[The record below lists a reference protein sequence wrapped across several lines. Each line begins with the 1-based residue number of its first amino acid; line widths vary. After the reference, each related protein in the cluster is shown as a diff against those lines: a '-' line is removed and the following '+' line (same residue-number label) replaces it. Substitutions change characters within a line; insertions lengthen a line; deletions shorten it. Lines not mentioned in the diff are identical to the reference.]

1 MSFIDDDKLIGVN
14 ANEDYFTMFFYSQE
28 MVDHETNKK
37 KNQDREARERIKRLE
52 EEKKQK
58 ANMEKQKADLE
69 HQKRLE
75 EKRRIEEEKARLDKA
90 KKDQEAKELDIIV
103 VALHSVRQLRAS
115 SRIDL
120 GEQNQPRDDLLRPR
134 HPDRQDENHLQS
146 ARGKHE
152 SQSSPW

>member
-1 MSFIDDDKLIGVN
+1 MSFVDDDKLIGVN
-14 ANEDYFTMFFYSQE
+14 ANEDYFTMFFFSQE

-37 KNQDREARERIKRLE
+37 KNQDREARERLKRLE

-103 VALHSVRQLRAS
+103 ACLDPVRQLRAPG
-115 SRIDL
+115 RPHRAK
-120 GEQNQPRDDLLRPR
+120 QNQP
-134 HPDRQDENHLQS
+134 
-146 ARGKHE
+146 
-152 SQSSPW
+152 